1 MATILD
7 QCREKIE
14 KATPGPW
21 ERSSEPQNELEWVT
35 NPTIADICLLRAI
48 DYRYLPTDTQANN
61 AEFIAFSRTVM
72 PILVERLEKAIQAI
86 RKLESDGAPM
96 FADELE
102 APIDV
107 RKE

>member
-7 QCREKIE
+7 QCKEKIE

-21 ERSSEPQNELEWVT
+21 QTSWFGTEENCSGMGKLIGIA
-35 NPTIADICLLRAI
+35 PTFGCDFEKKTEAEAFQDI
-48 DYRYLPTDTQANN
+48 
-61 AEFIAFSRTVM
+61 EFIAFSRTVM